1 MCKTIIFS
9 DVGDTRK
16 VGCANSRS
24 EPYSRYVCM
33 CVCGVWGGGGLALR
47 LSLKVGSKFSEWAGK
62 RGGKVF

>member
-24 EPYSRYVCM
+24 GPEKEWV
-33 CVCGVWGGGGLALR
+33 
-47 LSLKVGSKFSEWAGK
+47 KFSKLTTHSQRKYKTK
-62 RGGKVF
+62 RKNKSDFGFKLHIFTISFTG